1 MEELGRLKK
10 VVFVILFDDAELFGI
25 VQGAKMDSG
34 GVDGRG
40 DIHEF
45 ESEGACGKRE
55 IADITNESNIG
66 VVDGNVQIGLIVEA
80 GGLVAGGGTRR
91 VLFLRGIDFFA
102 ADRGKEYRCCSGENG
117 NGGNFPKQS
126 IGWPIQGHLHHLHLN
141 LDLPSRLE
149 RYRLNFLQGTTGAEA
164 SYQGCAT
171 GFQVWPPS
179 LVSKPFVLPAFQ
191 IVAWSASEARTPPRS
206 SARGDETTFQ

>member
-66 VVDGNVQIGLIVEA
+66 VVDGHVQIGLIVKA
-80 GGLVAGGGTRR
+80 GGLVPGRGTRR
-91 VLFLRGIDFFA
+91 VLFLCCIHFVAMGSGIENCRGG
-102 ADRGKEYRCCSGENG
+102 GKNCD
-117 NGGNFPKQS
+117 GGNR
-126 IGWPIQGHLHHLHLN
+126 
-141 LDLPSRLE
+141 PSR
-149 RYRLNFLQGTTGAEA
+149 A
-164 SYQGCAT
+164 SG
-171 GFQVWPPS
+171 
-179 LVSKPFVLPAFQ
+179 
-191 IVAWSASEARTPPRS
+191 
-206 SARGDETTFQ
+206 